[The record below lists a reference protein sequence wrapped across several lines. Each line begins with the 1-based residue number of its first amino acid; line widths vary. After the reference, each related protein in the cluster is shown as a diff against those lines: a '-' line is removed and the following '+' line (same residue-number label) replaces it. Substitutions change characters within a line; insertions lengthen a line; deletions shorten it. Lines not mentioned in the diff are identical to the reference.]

1 MAVKGC
7 QAKLRVLMTHVVD
20 VSCDLSVLYSQVLG
34 AHQIEYDRKDD
45 NGGTDDISDVARI

>member
-1 MAVKGC
+1 
-7 QAKLRVLMTHVVD
+7 MTHVVD